1 MERSAPL
8 CYWGLAVC
16 REGCEPETS
25 DTDGCCAR
33 AQFLFCCCVTGKLR
47 GKSSPASSGAFPT
60 TSCSTAVSC
69 LWLLTFFSAWPG
81 CCPHA
86 GCLMEAQAVKHT
98 LSICQNLHSSISSSS
113 APMTWSKVWV
123 PGMPVASASCGIS
136 SLPGKKEWKA
146 VSIPFHSSAM
156 SCSLCFCHCWLW
168 LDIIIPDVKRRLV
181 GG

>member
-69 LWLLTFFSAWPG
+69 LWLLIFFTAWPG

-86 GCLMEAQAVKHT
+86 GCLMEARAVKHT
-98 LSICQNLHSSISSSS
+98 LSIPAHVHLPEFTFFNQFLQCSHDLEQGLGPWY
-113 APMTWSKVWV
+113 ACGKCLLWYLFPTW
-123 PGMPVASASCGIS
+123 
-136 SLPGKKEWKA
+136 KKGVEGS
-146 VSIPFHSSAM
+146 VDSIPLK
-156 SCSLCFCHCWLW
+156 CNVLQSLL
-168 LDIIIPDVKRRLV
+168 LSLLV
-181 GG
+181 MAGHHYS